1 MLFRFLTKITLF
13 TKKLS
18 LTRLPIHQRLIHNAH
33 CVHVAVHAIGH
44 AVGLARVQPLTAL
57 ASARLEAIVCN
68 LVHQVLHKLLL
79 HLLSHASQVFT
90 LLRCCWLLSAH
101 RIQYCSHYPANPNTR
116 LRGRIAL
123 WIAVFP
129 SAFPQAAAQP
139 KRSRLVYL

>member
-1 MLFRFLTKITLF
+1 
-13 TKKLS
+13 
-18 LTRLPIHQRLIHNAH
+18 
-33 CVHVAVHAIGH
+33 
-44 AVGLARVQPLTAL
+44 
-57 ASARLEAIVCN
+57 
-68 LVHQVLHKLLL
+68 
-79 HLLSHASQVFT
+79 
-90 LLRCCWLLSAH
+90 LLSAH